1 MGMGVFAFLKLSDKG
16 KDLQKLSLIGRQ
28 RRTLVE
34 GFFISSLSK
43 PQKLIMAATS
53 MKSAASVL
61 LLLNLLIYFVVIVIA
76 GWAVNHAIV
85 RSRETGIVGMTTS
98 ATGYLNITEGG
109 ILNLHAAAA
118 SSLITLLLTF
128 LAMGLACKEIEIGWT
143 GANLRTLEVLL
154 IFVSATQLFC
164 TSALHAGVSEVT
176 ADPSAYG
183 IGRV

>member
-1 MGMGVFAFLKLSDKG
+1 
-16 KDLQKLSLIGRQ
+16 
-28 RRTLVE
+28 
-34 GFFISSLSK
+34 
-43 PQKLIMAATS
+43 MAATS

-85 RSRETGIVGMTTS
+85 RSRETASVLTIPAHIFPIYFPVGNMATGFLVIFSLIAGIVGMTTS